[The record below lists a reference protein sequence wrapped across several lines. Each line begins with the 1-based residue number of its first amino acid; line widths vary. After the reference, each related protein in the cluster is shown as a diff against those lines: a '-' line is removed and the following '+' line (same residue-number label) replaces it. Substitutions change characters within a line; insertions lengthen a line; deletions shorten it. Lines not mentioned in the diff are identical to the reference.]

1 MIRELVADGKR
12 RMESALEA
20 LRNEFNT
27 VRTGRA
33 STGLLD
39 RIHVDYYGAKTP
51 LKQMATLATPD
62 PRTISITVYD
72 KSAVNAVVRAI
83 QESDLALT
91 PNTDGVVIRL
101 NIPTLTAERRKDL
114 VKLVKNMAEDGRV
127 AIRNVRRDVIQDLKD
142 LKKEGEISE
151 DDERRGQ
158 RGDPPLVLGGG
169 EGARSHPLLLGA
181 VPASCAPSLGAG
193 ATVISTSLS
202 TTSLVTPGASARSR
216 TSIVFVPRRGRR
228 PSSRGYSSKWYGPSI
243 PSWTSPRNGS

>member
-1 MIRELVADGKR
+1 MIQELVADGKR

-20 LRNEFNT
+20 LRSEFNT

-51 LKQMATLATPD
+51 LKQLATLATPD
-62 PRTISITVYD
+62 SRTISITVYD
-72 KSAVNAVVRAI
+72 KGAVNAVVRAI

-91 PNTDGVVIRL
+91 PNTDGVIIRL

-114 VKLVKNMAEDGRV
+114 VKLIKNMAEDSRV

-151 DDERRGQ
+151 DDERRAEDEVQ
-158 RGDPPLVLGGG
+158 KMTDAHIEKV
-169 EGARSHPLLLGA
+169 S
-181 VPASCAPSLGAG
+181 
-193 ATVISTSLS
+193 VILHRKEEEI
-202 TTSLVTPGASARSR
+202 LE
-216 TSIVFVPRRGRR
+216 I
-228 PSSRGYSSKWYGPSI
+228 
-243 PSWTSPRNGS
+243 

>member
-12 RMESALEA
+12 RMESAVDS
-20 LRNEFNT
+20 LRSEFNT

-39 RIHVDYYGAKTP
+39 RLHVDYYGAKTP
-51 LKQMATLATPD
+51 IKQLASLATPD

-72 KSAVNAVVRAI
+72 KSAVNPVVRAI

-91 PNTDGVVIRL
+91 PNTDGTVIRL
-101 NIPTLTAERRKDL
+101 NIPTLTADRRKDL

-151 DDERRGQ
+151 DDERRAEEEVQ
-158 RGDPPLVLGGG
+158 KLTDSFIEKINEVLRHK
-169 EGARSHPLLLGA
+169 EQEILE
-181 VPASCAPSLGAG
+181 
-193 ATVISTSLS
+193 I
-202 TTSLVTPGASARSR
+202 
-216 TSIVFVPRRGRR
+216 
-228 PSSRGYSSKWYGPSI
+228 
-243 PSWTSPRNGS
+243 